1 MTTQTVSG
9 SRSHAH
15 ARSDSDSTVS
25 YRPGSPTLS
34 NPEMILPDYEPM
46 HYDNDDD
53 AHSPIMSWDHHGSAN
68 GLGIDQVLES
78 GGLPLTTPILYGNG
92 TMLSDIGEVTEGES
106 TVGGPIGRRVSQRS
120 YMSEHDSFFG
130 SSPPLG
136 SAPLG
141 STKTFFRRSA
151 NMRPVSGE
159 STSTIMSFDRERDMR
174 YTEFDDGASVEDA
187 NFQGD
192 DEESIAGSFA
202 DDPSASQLSLTLPSQ
217 DDKRYS
223 TSSIS
228 RRAEQILANAKRR
241 LTTME
246 DNLTRARG
254 LSYSSS
260 LSEEA
265 LMSPLLTSPA
275 LTAPSPQLGHATAM
289 RFSRVAPGRSRIVS
303 DSIQAISPYTT
314 ANGSLQRSASAV
326 GAAGGYRHLPPS
338 QSDNTIIMNSTAHAI
353 SQHPLDV
360 GLERLSEDEGD
371 SPANSARVSQQYS
384 AQGSPSIGYVD
395 PASIARSSSVAQV
408 RDLQE
413 QMNGLKGKIAS
424 LREQAM
430 ADSMKR
436 RSLQSLR
443 TPSPFTHAR
452 WDPNFSDQKTSP
464 TPDADDFPADA
475 PFQPDLPPIDTEN
488 SPEEEQRELEP
499 RPDAPEPED
508 ASDTEMEK
516 NGVAA
521 LPIAKKATTTE
532 EAAVTAAVTAAVELE
547 APTTQAHNLAKESS
561 TVLRHSPVQ
570 NLRNAYIQD
579 AEGSRRG
586 SVGSGS
592 ESSRDQPRRGSAS
605 DSVSESGESVYEEA
619 LSTPVSH
626 EDREDAFDYQT
637 FFLHS
642 AMGTLSRQGFRRRGS
657 TGTID
662 SDSSTETTRAAPV
675 QQLTRRASSDTLN
688 TVDSFATARE
698 GRESRNS
705 STNESPDEALA
716 PSTTSTRE
724 IDMALQGANY
734 DTSGAEDSSS
744 SREFSHRRAMSY
756 QQRVAGSP
764 AVRHGLHR
772 PSVSSFESTGTNRSF
787 PLVSRTRLSA
797 SGSITGS
804 PLRETPEANVLK
816 PHRESLPASFRSQ
829 RDRQSAALEPDL
841 TIGSGSGSP
850 TVVPL
855 STEDQFSVDRL
866 VGCFN
871 RCVEGLTDLK
881 ESPNMRATYRRRL
894 EAARRILEGEDE
906 LF

>member
-9 SRSHAH
+9 SRSH

-34 NPEMILPDYEPM
+34 NPEMILPDYEPNR
-46 HYDNDDD
+46 YDNDDD

-68 GLGIDQVLES
+68 GLGIDQVLQS
-78 GGLPLTTPILYGNG
+78 GGVPLTTPILYGNG
-92 TMLSDIGEVTEGES
+92 TMLSDIGEVTEAES
-106 TVGGPIGRRVSQRS
+106 TVGGPVGRRGSQRS
-120 YMSEHDSFFG
+120 RMSEHDNFFG

-136 SAPLG
+136 SPPLG
-141 STKTFFRRSA
+141 SSKPFFRRSA
-151 NMRPVSGE
+151 NLRPVSGE
-159 STSTIMSFDRERDMR
+159 STSTIMSFDRERDMN
-174 YTEFDDGASVEDA
+174 YAEFDDAVSIEDA

-202 DDPSASQLSLTLPSQ
+202 DDPSASQLSLTLPNQ
-217 DDKRYS
+217 DENRYS

-228 RRAEQILANAKRR
+228 RRAEKILANAKRR

-265 LMSPLLTSPA
+265 LTSPPVTSPA
-275 LTAPSPQLGHATAM
+275 LTAPSPLLGHATTM
-289 RFSRVAPGRSRIVS
+289 RISRVAPGRSRIVS
-303 DSIQAISPYTT
+303 DSMQAVSPHTT
-314 ANGSLQRSASAV
+314 NGGLQRSASAV

-338 QSDNTIIMNSTAHAI
+338 QSDNTIIMNSTAHGI

-371 SPANSARVSQQYS
+371 DSPANSARASQQYS

-452 WDPNFSDQKTSP
+452 WDSNFSDPKTSP
-464 TPDADDFPADA
+464 TPDAEDFGADA
-475 PFQPDLPPIDTEN
+475 PFQPDLPPIETEEH
-488 SPEEEQRELEP
+488 PELEP
-499 RPDAPEPED
+499 RPDRPEPED
-508 ASDTEMEK
+508 ASDAETEK
-516 NGVAA
+516 NGVVAA
-521 LPIAKKATTTE
+521 Q
-532 EAAVTAAVTAAVELE
+532 AVEKARDSE
-547 APTTQAHNLAKESS
+547 DNVRTDTPTTLASNLATKES

-592 ESSRDQPRRGSAS
+592 DPSREQPRGGSAS
-605 DSVSESGESVYEEA
+605 DDVSESGESVYEEA

-626 EDREDAFDYQT
+626 EDRADAFDYQT

-662 SDSSTETTRAAPV
+662 SDSSTETTRAAPPV
-675 QQLTRRASSDTLN
+675 QQLVRRASSD

-705 STNESPDEALA
+705 STSESRDEA
-716 PSTTSTRE
+716 PSRSSIRE
-724 IDMALQGANY
+724 IDTALRGAMY

-744 SREFSHRRAMSY
+744 SREFSHRRALSY
-756 QQRVAGSP
+756 QQRVGGAP

-787 PLVSRTRLSA
+787 PLVSRSRLSA
-797 SGSITGS
+797 SGSMTGS
-804 PLRETPEANVLK
+804 PLRESPEANALK
-816 PHRESLPASFRSQ
+816 PQRESLPASFRSQ

-866 VGCFN
+866 VACFN

-881 ESPNMRATYRRRL
+881 ESPNMRSTYRRRL